1 MGETDIRSTVVV
13 PILEHIGQT
22 RPRGVVLENV
32 RGFMWT
38 KHEKIRES
46 ILNALR
52 SFGYKVHVQLL
63 NSRDFKVPQ
72 IRERVYIVAIRG
84 DIKAPAFQ
92 FPEPQGEPYSLSKFL
107 DKGIVPRMS
116 DLTRRRVADTTLAI
130 KTADGVN
137 PLKSDQRYIVDTH
150 CGRGPSWQCNVCPT
164 ITRSREGGMSFL
176 DCKSFRYLSV
186 ESFIRLQGSC
196 PKTFDFSMISKRQAG
211 QLAGNAMTVSVVK
224 ALLPNLLAA
233 IGMPQ

>member
-1 MGETDIRSTVVV
+1 MCDVLESSRLFCEQFSPIHWVDDVHSSEFLALPPCDIVTAGFPCQPYSSEGDEMGETDIRSTVVV

-84 DIKAPAFQ
+84 DIKAPDFQ

-116 DLTRRRVADTTLAI
+116 DLTRRRVADTILAI
-130 KTADGVN
+130 KAADGVN
-137 PLKSDQRYIVDTH
+137 PLKSD
-150 CGRGPSWQCNVCPT
+150 
-164 ITRSREGGMSFL
+164 
-176 DCKSFRYLSV
+176 
-186 ESFIRLQGSC
+186 
-196 PKTFDFSMISKRQAG
+196 
-211 QLAGNAMTVSVVK
+211 
-224 ALLPNLLAA
+224 
-233 IGMPQ
+233 